1 MRRLPP
7 ERIGGRNGYRITP
20 VASGGRVTAARLQE
34 ALGISAQGIAQPLL
48 DTMVR
53 LMRRD
58 MRSGNRIAYDQPEQ
72 MHDLYVRACT
82 IGNQRPALG
91 GDSVPEL

>member
-20 VASGGRVTAARLQE
+20 VASGGRGTAARLQE
-34 ALGISAQGIAQPLL
+34 ALGISAQGIAQPML

-58 MRSGNRIAYDQPEQ
+58 MRSGNRIAYEQ
-72 MHDLYVRACT
+72 LKQMRDLYMSADT
-82 IGNQRPALG
+82 NGNQRPALG

>member
-7 ERIGGRNGYRITP
+7 ERIG
-20 VASGGRVTAARLQE
+20 
-34 ALGISAQGIAQPLL
+34 
-48 DTMVR
+48 DTMVL

-58 MRSGNRIAYDQPEQ
+58 MRSGNRIAYDQLEQ
-72 MHDLYVRACT
+72 MHDLYMSAGT
-82 IGNQRPALG
+82 NENQRPALG

>member
-20 VASGGRVTAARLQE
+20 VASGKRVAAARLQE
-34 ALGISAQGIAQPLL
+34 ALGISAQEITQPLL

-58 MRSGNRIAYDQPEQ
+58 MRSGNRIAYDQPKQ
-72 MHDLYVRACT
+72 MHDL
-82 IGNQRPALG
+82 
-91 GDSVPEL
+91 